1 MRCSARG
8 VLVGN
13 LDGAHS
19 VTASVIPKANPQL
32 GTFFWLGGKLPF
44 LLWFVFEP
52 HTPAVTD

>member
-32 GTFFWLGGKLPF
+32 GAFFWFVVGKLPF
-44 LLWFVFEP
+44 LLWFGSEP
-52 HTPAVTD
+52 HTPVMD